1 MICYLSYSQAAL
13 MTNPY
18 TCKEWRNVEDF
29 QGGNKIEV
37 NKNQFAQIEGKNK
50 VSLTFFNLQIP
61 PYLSPFLPSSLLWK
75 AGMEARCNNM

>member
-1 MICYLSYSQAAL
+1 

-37 NKNQFAQIEGKNK
+37 NKNQFALIEGKNK
-50 VSLTFFNLQIP
+50 VSLKFFNLKIC
-61 PYLSPFLPSSLLWK
+61 LSLSLLWK
-75 AGMEARCNNM
+75 DGRMA

>member
-1 MICYLSYSQAAL
+1 MICYLSYSQAVL

-50 VSLTFFNLQIP
+50 VSLKFFNLQIC
-61 PYLSPFLPSSLLWK
+61 LSLSF
-75 AGMEARCNNM
+75 MEDWHNNMWGYRRMIIK